1 MPSADPLA
9 GAGRRIL
16 VVEDEYFVA
25 DYITALLEDLGYVV
39 VGPVLTVPDALEA
52 IASGQVDA
60 ALLDANLGKT
70 SSAPIAEELAA
81 RKLPF
86 IVVTGYG
93 NLELTAGAALQ
104 SAPRITKP
112 FNPADFAAML
122 AKMVTA

>member
-16 VVEDEYFVA
+16 VVEDEFFVA
-25 DYITALLEDLGYVV
+25 DYISALLEDLGYVV
-39 VGPVLTVPDALEA
+39 VGPVQTIPEALEMLA
-52 IASGQVDA
+52 NGQVDA

-70 SSAPIAEELAA
+70 SSAPIADELAA
-81 RKLPF
+81 RRLPF

-122 AKMVTA
+122 AKTVLA